1 MAFTSLALKVPSPA
15 ARTDVWRGD
24 ELASAEA
31 RVVSTGHV
39 ALDAQLPGGGWP
51 IGALTEVLQAAPE
64 AQVWQLLVPAL
75 ALTVRLR
82 GGRVVLV
89 GAPQV
94 PFAPALAAAGLPIET
109 LLWVR
114 GDTAVARSW
123 ACEQALRCADVAAV
137 LAWLPQ
143 ARAADLRRL
152 QLAAAQHENL
162 LFVFRPEAQA
172 LVASPARLRLR
183 LRFAPAR
190 DAAATARGKESAAP
204 ARIVAIGTRQSIDE
218 DTSDADSE
226 DADHAGRMDVDVL
239 KRRGPPLAS
248 PLTLP
253 ARGERLAAL
262 LRAALQ
268 RQQRRQEPGRDA
280 AARIAVASAS
290 ASSSATASASP
301 AGARVPGFD
310 GGPSDAVDRIAV
322 AT

>member
-1 MAFTSLALKVPSPA
+1 MAFPSFALKVPAPA
-15 ARTDVWRGD
+15 ARLDVWRGD

-51 IGALTEVLQAAPE
+51 IGALTEVLQAVPE
-64 AQVWQLLVPAL
+64 AQVWQLLLPAL
-75 ALTVRLR
+75 VLTVRLR

-94 PFAPALAAAGLPIET
+94 PFAPALAAAGLPTET

-172 LVASPARLRLR
+172 HSASPARLRLR

-190 DAAATARGKESAAP
+190 DAVVTARSKENTAP
-204 ARIVAIGTRQSIDE
+204 ARIVAIGTRQGIAE
-218 DTSDADSE
+218 DNADAE

-268 RQQRRQEPGRDA
+268 RQRRRQEPGRDA
-280 AARIAVASAS
+280 AAEIALASAP
-290 ASSSATASASP
+290 ASVSATASALP
-301 AGARVPGFD
+301 ASARMPGFD

>member
-1 MAFTSLALKVPSPA
+1 MAFPSLALKVPSPA
-15 ARTDVWRGD
+15 VRTDVWRGD
-24 ELASAEA
+24 ELASAES

-51 IGALTEVLQAAPE
+51 IGALTEVMQSVPE
-64 AQVWQLLVPAL
+64 AQVWQLLLPAL
-75 ALTVRLR
+75 VLTVRLR

-89 GAPQV
+89 GAPQP

-109 LLWVR
+109 LLWIR

-172 LVASPARLRLR
+172 LAASPARLRLR

-190 DAAATARGKESAAP
+190 EPALASRGKEGTAP
-204 ARIVAIGTRQSIDE
+204 ARIVAIGTRHGIAQDDDGTE
-218 DTSDADSE
+218 E
-226 DADHAGRMDVDVL
+226 VDHADRMDVDVL
-239 KRRGPPLAS
+239 KRRGPPLAA

-262 LRAALQ
+262 LGAALQ
-268 RQQRRQEPGRDA
+268 RQRRRQEPGHDMA
-280 AARIAVASAS
+280 AARV
-290 ASSSATASASP
+290 P
-301 AGARVPGFD
+301 AFD